1 MARQLILFVF
11 LQHLFFAVWAYEDEY
26 AVSRVPAA
34 LIKNAD
40 VIKRSEDLRFEIIDG
55 NRSRLYHRYAL
66 TILNENGD
74 RYARAVAF
82 YDKFR
87 EVKSMEGTLYA
98 ADGKKIKG
106 LKKSE
111 ISDFSAN
118 SSVSSVSDGRVKLHE
133 FHHKTY
139 PYTVEYETVVQ
150 YSSTFYFPA
159 WDPVDNEKIS
169 VVRSTFIVTAPQ
181 GYPVRY
187 KSFNYKKDPQIENGK
202 AGTIYKWE
210 VSDVEAIQL
219 EYAYPA
225 WSRIAPMVYVGPT
238 RFEIDKYAGDM
249 STWEEFGKFIYTL
262 NQGRDKL
269 PDDIKQK
276 VHQLTDGLTD
286 PKEKIATLYKY
297 MQDNTRYIS
306 IQLGIGG
313 YQPFDAGYV
322 ASKKYGDCKALSNY
336 MYALLKEA
344 GIRSCYTLV
353 KAGAGRNYFIEDFVS
368 SQFNHAFLCVP
379 LQKDTVWLECTSQ
392 IDPAGYLGEFTDNR
406 PVLLIEETGG
416 KLVRTPR
423 YTKKQNIQSRTAVG
437 RIEDNGQLNVTIKTI
452 YAAQQQDDV
461 FRMINALSKEK
472 QLEHLKKSIDLP
484 HYDVVKFEYT
494 ENKAAIPTIKE
505 DLELTAQ
512 NFAGITGK
520 RLFIVPNIT
529 SRFYTKLKPDENR
542 RYPVSLISE
551 YTETDT
557 TVINLPGGYQPESVP
572 LPVKLETKFGRY
584 SCSVTVDG
592 DKITYYRRLEKDSG
606 EYPASD
612 YAELV
617 KFYEQIYKADRNRVV
632 LVKKE

>member
-1 MARQLILFVF
+1 MLRQWMVAAVLSFLAINVF
-11 LQHLFFAVWAYEDEY
+11 AYDDEY
-26 AVSRVPAA
+26 AISRVPAA
-34 LIKNAD
+34 LIRNAD
-40 VIKRSEDLRFEIIDG
+40 VIKRSEEIRFDILDG
-55 NRSRLYHRYAL
+55 SRSRLYHKYAL

-74 RYARAVAF
+74 RYARAVMF

-87 EVKSMEGTLYA
+87 EVKSIEGTLYS

-106 LKKSE
+106 LRKNE
-111 ISDFSAN
+111 IGDFSAN
-118 SSVSSVSDGRVKLHE
+118 SSVSSVDDGRYKLHE
-133 FHHKTY
+133 FHHKIY
-139 PYTVEYETVVQ
+139 PYTVEYETVLQ
-150 YSSTFYFPA
+150 YSSTFYFPV
-159 WDPVDNEKIS
+159 WDPIDNEKVS

-181 GYPVRY
+181 GYQIRY
-187 KSFNYKKDPQIENGK
+187 KSFNYEKDPLKEDTK
-202 AGTIYKWE
+202 TGTAYRWE
-210 VSDVEAIQL
+210 VLNVEAIQL
-219 EYAYPA
+219 EYAYPS
-225 WSRIAPMVYVGPT
+225 WNRIAPMVYVGPT
-238 RFEIDKYAGDM
+238 KFEIEKYTGDM
-249 STWEEFGKFIYTL
+249 SSWEEFGKFIYTL

-286 PKEKIATLYKY
+286 PKEKITVLYKY

-306 IQLGIGG
+306 VQLGIGG
-313 YQPFDAGYV
+313 YQPFDANYV

-353 KAGAGRNYFIEDFVS
+353 KAGAGRHFFIEDFTS

-379 LQKDTVWLECTSQ
+379 LQTDTVWLECTSQ
-392 IDPAGYLGEFTDNR
+392 IDPAGYLGEFTDDR

-423 YTKKQNIQSRTAVG
+423 YTKKQNVQSRASEG
-437 RIEDNGQLNVTIKTI
+437 RIEENGQLSVKIKTI

-461 FRMINALSKEK
+461 FRMINTLSKEK
-472 QLEHLKKSIDLP
+472 QLEYLKKSIDLP

-494 ENKAAIPTIKE
+494 ENKSSMPTIKE

-512 NFAGITGK
+512 NYASITGK
-520 RLFIVPNIT
+520 RLFITPNIT
-529 SRFYTKLKPDENR
+529 TRFYTRLKPDENR
-542 RYPVSLISE
+542 KYPVSLTSE
-551 YTETDT
+551 YTEIDT
-557 TVINLPGGYQPESVP
+557 TVINFPKGYQPEAIP
-572 LPVKLETKFGRY
+572 QPVKLETKFGKY
-584 SCSVTVDG
+584 GCSVTIEG
-592 DKITYYRRLEKDSG
+592 DKMIYHRYMEKFSG

-617 KFYEQIYKADRNRVV
+617 KFYDQVYKADRNRVV